1 MGAKY
6 QALKGMDD
14 LLPGEIEK
22 WQWLEAR
29 ARVFFESR
37 GFKEIRT
44 PILEYTELFS
54 RSVGAASDIVHK
66 EMFSFEDRG
75 ERNISLRPEMTAS
88 VARAVIEHGLLKTN
102 KSLRLYYI
110 GPMFRAER
118 PQAGRKRQFHQIGIE
133 MINEFPRPNP
143 LPLGGRGQR
152 SSPRR
157 GKGEGEDFSTDF
169 EVIFLLCAFLDYVG
183 LKDFRLR
190 LNDLGDVS
198 RQEQIAK
205 KLKQY
210 FSQQKTKLC
219 SDCQYRLDK
228 NVLRIFDC
236 KNESCQPVIDKVSW
250 DEIAPLSK
258 SFEALIKALDPAGYP
273 FEIKRRLVR
282 GLDYYNGTVFE
293 VAAAGLGA
301 QDALAGGGR
310 YDRLYADLGGDS
322 TPCTGFSIGI
332 ERLLAVLEN
341 AKPSLSEKIRSR
353 RVYLASLED
362 NQKIRVHAYEKSLH
376 LRKTRD
382 IQVETL
388 LGETSLSKH
397 LKKAN
402 QLGIRFVLI
411 LGSTEFEKGV
421 WTVKDMEKKTQ
432 QEIRDEELGSRLE
445 EALGS

>member
-6 QALKGMDD
+6 QALKGMEDI
-14 LLPGEIEK
+14 LPGEIEK
-22 WQWLEAR
+22 WQWVEAK
-29 ARVFFESR
+29 ARIFFESR

-44 PILEYTELFS
+44 PLLEYTELFA
-54 RSVGAASDIVHK
+54 RSVGEASDIVHK

-75 ERNISLRPEMTAS
+75 GRQISLRPEMTAS

-102 KSLRLYYI
+102 KSLRLYYL

-133 MINEFPRPNP
+133 IINESNF
-143 LPLGGRGQR
+143 GGWNV
-152 SSPRR
+152 
-157 GKGEGEDFSTDF
+157 DFDVT
-169 EVIFLLCAFLDYVG
+169 FLLCDFLSAVG

-190 LNDLGDVS
+190 LNDLGDTAG
-198 RQEQIAK
+198 QGQTAK

-210 FSQQKTKLC
+210 FSGQEAKLC
-219 SDCQYRLDK
+219 PDCQYRLDK

-236 KNESCQPVIDKVSW
+236 KNESCQPVINRVSW

-258 SFEALIKALDPAGYP
+258 SFEALVVAFKNSPVP
-273 FEIKRRLVR
+273 FEVSRRLVR
-282 GLDYYNGTVFE
+282 GLDYYNGIVFE

-310 YDRLYADLGGDS
+310 YDRLYSDLGGEPA
-322 TPCTGFSIGI
+322 PCTGFSIGI

-341 AKPSLSEKIRSR
+341 AKPSLSDRIKLRK
-353 RVYLASLED
+353 VYLAPLED
-362 NQKIRVHAYEKSLH
+362 SQDVRVQVYKDALY
-376 LRKTRD
+376 LRERD
-382 IQVETL
+382 IRSETIP
-388 LGETSLSKH
+388 GEISLSKH

-411 LGSTEFEKGV
+411 LGSSEFKKRC
-421 WTVKDMEKKTQ
+421 WAVKDMEKKTQ
-432 QEIRDEELGSRLE
+432 DEWPWEELVTRLE
-445 EALGS
+445 KAFKL